1 MIAVQKKSIKRCV
14 IKYIFHKGEMMNYFE
29 TIKCDDYEVFHL
41 EYHQKRIARTIGK
54 NINLQEYIY
63 PLTNELLKCK
73 VIYNQDEIIN
83 VIFTPYSKKE
93 ITVFQLV
100 YDDQISY
107 NYKYENRENIE
118 SLSAQKQ
125 NANEIIIVKNNLIT
139 DTSIANIA
147 IYLDGQW
154 FTPKTPLLQGT
165 TRARYLDRVK
175 IKELDITV
183 EMLEKAEKIA
193 LLNAM
198 IDFDI
203 IDDFKLLV

>member
-1 MIAVQKKSIKRCV
+1 
-14 IKYIFHKGEMMNYFE
+14 MNYFE

-41 EYHQKRIARTIGK
+41 EYHEKRIARTIGK

-147 IYLDGQW
+147 IYLEGQW